1 MTPDIVAY
9 AAETGVDA
17 ASGMTE
23 AINAGVTSAVG
34 LVGTAF
40 TAITS
45 NTVLCIFL
53 GAALVRVGMGIFRS
67 MKSSVR

>member
-1 MTPDIVAY
+1 MTQFLALT
-9 AAETGVDA
+9 AEAGDTA
-17 ASGMTE
+17 ASTMTE
-23 AINAGVTSAVG
+23 AITAGVTSAVG

-40 TAITS
+40 DAITS

>member
-1 MTPDIVAY
+1 MYTQFLSLSEGAGN
-9 AAETGVDA
+9 TA
-17 ASGMTE
+17 ASAMTE
-23 AINAGVTSAVG
+23 TINAGVTSAVG

>member
-1 MTPDIVAY
+1 MYTQFLSLSEGAGN
-9 AAETGVDA
+9 TA
-17 ASGMTE
+17 ASAMTE

-45 NTVLCIFL
+45 NAVLCIFL

>member
-1 MTPDIVAY
+1 MTQFLALS
-9 AAETGVDA
+9 AEAGDA
-17 ASGMTE
+17 AASTMTE
-23 AINAGVTSAVG
+23 AITAGVTSAVG

-40 TAITS
+40 DAITS

-53 GAALVRVGMGIFRS
+53 GAALVKVGMGIFRS

>member
-1 MTPDIVAY
+1 MYTQFLSLSEGAGN
-9 AAETGVDA
+9 TA
-17 ASGMTE
+17 ASAMTE
-23 AINAGVTSAVG
+23 AITAGVTSAVS

-40 TAITS
+40 DAIT
-45 NTVLCIFL
+45 NNGVLCIFL

>member
-1 MTPDIVAY
+1 MTPDIVAL

-17 ASGMTE
+17 VTGMPE
-23 AINAGVTSAVG
+23 AITTGVTNAVS

-40 TAITS
+40 TAIS
-45 NTVLCIFL
+45 GNTVLCILL
-53 GAALVRVGMGIFRS
+53 GAALVRVGLSIFRS

>member
-1 MTPDIVAY
+1 MTPDVVALG
-9 AAETGVDA
+9 AEVGGSA

-23 AINAGVTSAVG
+23 AINAGVSAAVG

-40 TAITS
+40 TAITG

-53 GAALVRVGMGIFRS
+53 GVSLVNAGISIFHH
-67 MKSSVR
+67 MKGAVR

>member
-1 MTPDIVAY
+1 MTPDVVAL
-9 AAETGVDA
+9 AAGAGADA

-23 AINAGVTSAVG
+23 AINAGVSSAVG

-40 TAITS
+40 TAITG

-53 GAALVRVGMGIFRS
+53 GVSLVNAGISIFHH
-67 MKSSVR
+67 MKGAVR

>member
-1 MTPDIVAY
+1 MYTQFLSLTAEAGDTAAGAMT
-9 AAETGVDA
+9 DA
-17 ASGMTE
+17 IT
-23 AINAGVTSAVG
+23 AGVTSAVS

-45 NTVLCIFL
+45 NGVLCIFL
-53 GAALVRVGMGIFRS
+53 GAALVRVGMSIFRS

>member
-1 MTPDIVAY
+1 MNPVLLSETAEVVAKP
-9 AAETGVDA
+9 
-17 ASGMTE
+17 MTE
-23 AINAGVTSAVG
+23 AITAGVTAAVG

-40 TAITS
+40 DAITS
-45 NTVLCIFL
+45 NAVLCIFL